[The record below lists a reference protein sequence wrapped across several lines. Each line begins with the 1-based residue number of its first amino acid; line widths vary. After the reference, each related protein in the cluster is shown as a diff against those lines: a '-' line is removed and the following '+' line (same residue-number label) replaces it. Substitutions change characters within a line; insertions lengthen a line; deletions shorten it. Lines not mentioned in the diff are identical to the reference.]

1 MLDAFLDL
9 TSQFHLVP
17 KINFDSDSYPDEMES
32 IRRDVEWISNS
43 NGIGWKLQSTLLW
56 IRLAIYRY
64 FLFSFVMFDRHSL
77 LLLSFVLDVLVFDL

>member
-1 MLDAFLDL
+1 LNLIISRSSIARERMLDAFLDL

-17 KINFDSDSYPDEMES
+17 KINFESDSYSDEMEN

-56 IRLAIYRY
+56 IR
-64 FLFSFVMFDRHSL
+64 
-77 LLLSFVLDVLVFDL
+77 